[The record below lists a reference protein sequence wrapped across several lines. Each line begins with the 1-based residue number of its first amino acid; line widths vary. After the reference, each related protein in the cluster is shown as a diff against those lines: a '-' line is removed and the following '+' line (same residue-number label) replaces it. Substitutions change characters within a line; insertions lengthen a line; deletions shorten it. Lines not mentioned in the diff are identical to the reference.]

1 MPSPKLRPICLG
13 HSMKTVKYLC
23 CDPCTF
29 SLSSHL
35 AAHSIQPSD
44 PKVMAHRRC
53 TLRRTWCVRGGTGM
67 FTVGYH
73 EGQMVNLPSGDVYFM
88 RYWIRFDWIAWKHP
102 RSTCHAWYTLRW
114 RHNEHEGVSNHQPHD
129 CLLNRLSRRTS
140 KKTSK
145 LCVTG
150 LCEGNS
156 PGHDG
161 VMMMMIFKHQL
172 GCRFDILDSISS
184 FFLFWHIQLYMSWYS
199 LSHFLDLSLLLKYSL
214 FFQVL
219 LY

>member
-1 MPSPKLRPICLG
+1 MDPRNTSQWTFNQNTVIFIYKNDLNRPSPKLRPICLG

-156 PGHDG
+156 PGTGEFPAQMASNAENVSIWWRHDDDD
-161 VMMMMIFKHQL
+161 F
-172 GCRFDILDSISS
+172 
-184 FFLFWHIQLYMSWYS
+184 
-199 LSHFLDLSLLLKYSL
+199 
-214 FFQVL
+214 
-219 LY
+219 